1 MPDHI
6 PGRCGPAMPIETATR
21 NTGDSRWQ
29 RTLDLNVCYAG
40 YKAALGQQRKSVKFL
55 VMSEAGGKA
64 EVDFGRLDV
73 SL

>member
-1 MPDHI
+1 
-6 PGRCGPAMPIETATR
+6 MPIETATR

-40 YKAALGQQRKSVKFL
+40 YKAALGQNRKSSVG
-55 VMSEAGGKA
+55 VGMSGVGGRADLK
-64 EVDFGRLDV
+64 FGRLDV